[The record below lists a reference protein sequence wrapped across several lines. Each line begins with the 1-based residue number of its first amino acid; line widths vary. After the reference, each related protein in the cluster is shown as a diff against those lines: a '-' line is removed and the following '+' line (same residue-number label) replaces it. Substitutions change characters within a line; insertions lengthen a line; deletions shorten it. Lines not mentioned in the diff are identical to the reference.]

1 MDRQGNSVT
10 GMLLAAG
17 YGERMEPL
25 SSQIPK
31 PALPVLDRPL
41 LAASLECLWRAGCQR
56 VVVNLHRHP
65 ERVAAAVRDCTV
77 GREAIFSFEPKLLG
91 PAGGLAAARPY
102 FFPGPVLVAN
112 ADAWAQL
119 DLTPLLA
126 AGHPQK
132 VVLGL
137 VAHPNHRR
145 WASVHLAEDGRVL
158 RITQPGESREGYL
171 FTGFQLVGA
180 QALKLLPPPP
190 APMGSF
196 WQALIQQG
204 KLFGVL
210 LPGRFR
216 EAGDPGSYWD
226 LIMTL
231 LAGKTFVHPQARVHH
246 QARLEASAVSAGVLI
261 EPSARLRSCVLL
273 PGTTVGEGAELE
285 NCIVKG
291 FVPPWFRREG
301 SLVLEGLAPLP
312 LLPSQGKRLPKAAA
326 GVPAKKSY

>member
-1 MDRQGNSVT
+1 MT

-17 YGERMEPL
+17 YGRRMEPL

-41 LAASLECLWRAGCQR
+41 LAASLDSLWHAGCKR

-65 ERVAAAVRDCTV
+65 QRVAAAVRGWAM
-77 GREAIFSFEPKLLG
+77 GRDVVFSFEPTLLG
-91 PAGGLAAARPY
+91 PAGGLAAAMPY

-112 ADAWAQL
+112 ADAWTQL

-137 VAHPNHRR
+137 LAHPNPRL

-158 RITQPGESREGYL
+158 RITQPGEGQKGYL
-171 FTGFQLVGA
+171 FTGFQLVGS

-196 WQALIQQG
+196 WQFLIQQG

-210 LPGRFR
+210 LQGQFR

-226 LIMTL
+226 LVMTL
-231 LAGKTFVHPQARVHH
+231 LAGKNFVHPQARVHH
-246 QARLEASAVSAGVLI
+246 QARLENSAVSPGVRV
-261 EPSARLRSCVLL
+261 EPAARLRSCVLL
-273 PGTTVGEGAELE
+273 PGTTVGEGAQLE
-285 NCIVKG
+285 NCVVKG
-291 FVPPWFRREG
+291 FVAPLIRREG
-301 SLVLEGLAPLP
+301 CLLLEGAAPFP
-312 LLPSQGKRLPKAAA
+312 LFPSQGERQPKASA
-326 GVPAKKSY
+326 GIPSEKPY